1 VERVLV
7 SCPHLARAIDEFLP
21 ALDAAG
27 FEVDAPVVPQQL
39 SEEEL
44 LERLPGCVGIIAGD
58 DPLTRRVID
67 ASPSLRVICK
77 WGVGLDSIDLA
88 YAAERGIPVINTPG
102 AFADEVADVAMG
114 YVVMLARS
122 LHLIDR
128 SVWGG
133 GWERIPGRSLA
144 GATLGIVGLGSIG
157 VALALR
163 AVGFG
168 MNVRFSEPD
177 VTRHAA
183 GVALGASVKDLR
195 ELLRE
200 SDYVSLNC
208 ALTPETRHIIGAEEL
223 AAMKPTAYLVNTS
236 RGGLV
241 DQAALVE
248 ALRSGSIAG
257 AALDV
262 FETEPLP
269 PDDPLRAFE
278 GLVFGSHNGSNT
290 VEAVARVNE
299 MAVANLIGA
308 LRP

>member
-1 VERVLV
+1 M
-7 SCPHLARAIDEFLP
+7 SCPHLARAIDRFLP
-21 ALDAAG
+21 ALNAAG
-27 FEVDAPVVPQQL
+27 LEVDAPVVPQQL

-44 LERLPGCVGIIAGD
+44 LELLPGCVGIVAGD

-67 ASPSLRVICK
+67 AAPSLRVICK

-102 AFADEVADVAMG
+102 AFDDEVADMAMA

-128 SVWGG
+128 SVRDG

-144 GATLGIVGLGSIG
+144 GATLGIVGLGGIG
-157 VALALR
+157 LALARR

-168 MNVRFSEPD
+168 MEVLFSEPD
-177 VTRHAA
+177 SARHPA
-183 GVALGASVKDLR
+183 GIELGAKATDLR

-208 ALTPETRHIIGAEEL
+208 ALTPETRHIIGADEL
-223 AAMKPTAYLVNTS
+223 AAMKPSAYLVNTS

-241 DQAALVE
+241 DQQALVE

-269 PDDPLRAFE
+269 PDDPLREFD
-278 GLVFGSHNGSNT
+278 GLVFGAHNGSNT

>member
-1 VERVLV
+1 M

-21 ALDAAG
+21 ALNAAG
-27 FEVDAPVVPQQL
+27 FEVDAPIVPQQL

-44 LERLPGCVGIIAGD
+44 LERLPGCVGIVAGD
-58 DPLTRRVID
+58 DPLTPRVIEG
-67 ASPSLRVICK
+67 APSLRVIVK

-122 LHLIDR
+122 LHVIDR
-128 SVWGG
+128 AVRNGD
-133 GWERIPGRSLA
+133 WERIPGRSLA
-144 GATLGIVGLGSIG
+144 GATLGIVGLGAIG
-157 VALALR
+157 LALAHR
-163 AVGFG
+163 AVAFG
-168 MNVRFSEPD
+168 MDVRFTEPD
-177 VTRHAA
+177 STRHAA
-183 GVALGASVKDLR
+183 GIALGATPTDLV
-195 ELLRE
+195 ELFRE

-208 ALTPETRHIIGAEEL
+208 ALTPETRHLVGADEL

-236 RGGLV
+236 RGGLI
-241 DQAALVE
+241 DQEALVE
-248 ALRSGSIAG
+248 ALRLGAIAG

-269 PDDPLRAFE
+269 PDDPLREFQ
-278 GLVFGSHNGSNT
+278 GCVFGAHNGSNT
-290 VEAVARVNE
+290 IEAVARVNE

-308 LRP
+308 LHS

>member
-1 VERVLV
+1 MLV

-21 ALDAAG
+21 ALTAAG
-27 FEVDAPVVPQQL
+27 LEVDAPIVAQQL

-44 LERLPGCVGIIAGD
+44 LERLPGCVGVVAGD
-58 DPLTRRVID
+58 DPVTRRVID
-67 ASPSLRVICK
+67 AAPSLRVICK
-77 WGVGLDSIDLA
+77 WGVGLDNIDLA

-122 LHLIDR
+122 LHVIDR
-128 SVWGG
+128 AVRGG

-144 GATLGIVGLGSIG
+144 GATLGIVGLGAIG
-157 VALALR
+157 LALARR
-163 AVGFG
+163 AAGFG
-168 MNVRFSEPD
+168 MNVLFSEPD
-177 VTRHAA
+177 STRHAA
-183 GVALGASVKDLR
+183 GTALGAAASDLE
-195 ELLRE
+195 ELLRR

-208 ALTPETRHIIGAEEL
+208 ALTADTRHLIGADEL
-223 AAMKPTAYLVNTS
+223 AAMKSTAYLVNTS

-241 DQAALVE
+241 DQEALVE

-262 FETEPLP
+262 FESEPLS
-269 PDDPLRAFE
+269 PDDPLLECERC
-278 GLVFGSHNGSNT
+278 VFGAHNGSNT

-299 MAVANLIGA
+299 MSVANLIGA
-308 LRP
+308 LRA

>member
-7 SCPHLARAIDEFLP
+7 SCPHLARAIDQFLP
-21 ALDAAG
+21 ALTAAG
-27 FEVDAPVVPQQL
+27 LEVDAPVVPQQL

-44 LERLPGCVGIIAGD
+44 LELLPGCVGIVAGD

-67 ASPSLRVICK
+67 AAPSLRVICK

-102 AFADEVADVAMG
+102 AFADEVADVAIG
-114 YVVMLARS
+114 YVVMLARA
-122 LHLIDR
+122 LGTIDR
-128 SVWGG
+128 AVRDGRWD
-133 GWERIPGRSLA
+133 RIPGRSLT
-144 GATLGIVGLGSIG
+144 GATLGIVGLGAIG
-157 VALALR
+157 LALARR

-168 MNVRFSEPD
+168 MNVLFAEPD
-177 VTRHAA
+177 STRHAA
-183 GVALGASVKDLR
+183 GVALGATAADLGG
-195 ELLRE
+195 LLRG
-200 SDYVSLNC
+200 SDFVSLNC
-208 ALTPETRHIIGAEEL
+208 ALTPDTRHLIGAEEL
-223 AAMKPTAYLVNTS
+223 AAMKSTAYLVNTS
-236 RGGLV
+236 RGGLI
-241 DQAALVE
+241 DQQALVE
-248 ALRSGSIAG
+248 ALRSRSIAG

-269 PDDPLRAFE
+269 PDDPLLEFD
-278 GLVFGSHNGSNT
+278 GCVFGTHNGSNT